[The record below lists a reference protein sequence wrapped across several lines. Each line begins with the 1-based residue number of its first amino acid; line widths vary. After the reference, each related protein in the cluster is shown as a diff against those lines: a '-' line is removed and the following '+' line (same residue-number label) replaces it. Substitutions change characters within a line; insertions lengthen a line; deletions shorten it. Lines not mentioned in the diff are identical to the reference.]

1 MLSGEVQT
9 PIFFAYVCV
18 ISKFIYIKKM
28 KTNFFKAVLFGLA
41 VLFAG
46 SIQAQNSEIVNVSD
60 SARVDVQE
68 QVSNQIKKGMTHFD
82 FAGTAKEAYQF
93 LKTAPADTIVTAPV
107 AVYSDTTVTRVGH
120 VFELSAQDTLYVS
133 LRYSLDGPR
142 SLRRDTLCILNEHVT
157 EFVPVMS
164 ETEKKVRRLALE
176 TAVLDTVQSGR
187 ERDRNGYRI
196 KFDNG
201 NEYEITSMAKD
212 KYGPFAGGYTG
223 GQIASG
229 MGGFRGGIEGGY
241 SWRWGMALAQVGVAH
256 NRYTDNAT
264 AENANRKMWAFEAR
278 AGVGPTLYFGR
289 WKQWSITPLA
299 GISETSYRT
308 DSREVTNPDGSIVL
322 LQSGGNAWS
331 WWAGIRGTYRGFNNI
346 GMAGIQFD
354 FTKVPNVI
362 QNQGQIG
369 RNAFTI
375 TAFFD
380 FDFFRC
386 IVNNR
391 K

>member
-1 MLSGEVQT
+1 
-9 PIFFAYVCV
+9 
-18 ISKFIYIKKM
+18 
-28 KTNFFKAVLFGLA
+28 

-46 SIQAQNSEIVNVSD
+46 SIQAQNSEIINGSD
-60 SARVDVQE
+60 TTSVAKN
-68 QVSNQIKKGMTHFD
+68 QVSNQIKGEVHYE
-82 FAGTAKEAYQF
+82 FAGTPKEAYQF
-93 LKTAPADTIVTAPV
+93 LKENREDTLVTTPV
-107 AVYSDTTVTRVGH
+107 EIHTDTMVTRCGYT
-120 VFELSAQDTLYVS
+120 FELTSEDTLYVH
-133 LRYSLDGPR
+133 LKYSLNGPR
-142 SLRRDTLCILNEHVT
+142 SIRRDTLCILNEHVT

-176 TAVLDTVQSGR
+176 TSVLDTVQAGR
-187 ERDRNGYRI
+187 SRDRYAYRV
-196 KFDNG
+196 KFSNG

-264 AENANRKMWAFEAR
+264 AENANRKMTALEAR
-278 AGVGPTLYFGR
+278 AGAGPTLYFG
-289 WKQWSITPLA
+289 KYKKLSVSLLA

-369 RNAFTI
+369 RNVITI

-380 FDFFRC
+380 FEFFRC

>member
-1 MLSGEVQT
+1 
-9 PIFFAYVCV
+9 
-18 ISKFIYIKKM
+18 M
-28 KTNFFKAVLFGLA
+28 KNFFFKAVAAIAIA
-41 VLFAG
+41 VLCVGNAN
-46 SIQAQNSEIVNVSD
+46 AQNSESINADTVKV
-60 SARVDVQE
+60 AQ
-68 QVSNQIKKGMTHFD
+68 QVSNQKGQTHYGVIPAVSPKD
-82 FAGTAKEAYQF
+82 IYNV
-93 LKTAPADTIVTAPV
+93 LKAAPADTIVTAPV
-107 AVYSDTTVTRVGH
+107 AVITDSIAMVQG
-120 VFELSAQDTLYVS
+120 EQLSVPAGDTLFVH
-133 LRYSLDGPR
+133 LRYALDGPR
-142 SLRRDTLCILNEHVT
+142 SLRRDTLWVLNEHVT
-157 EFVPVMS
+157 EEIPVMS

-176 TAVLDTVQSGR
+176 TSVLDTVQAGR
-187 ERDRNGYRI
+187 SRDRYAYRV
-196 KFDNG
+196 KFSNG
-201 NEYEITSMAKD
+201 NEYTLTTKAKD
-212 KYGPFAGGYTG
+212 KFGPFAGGYTG

-264 AENANRKMWAFEAR
+264 AENANRKMTALEAR
-278 AGVGPTLYFGR
+278 AGAGPTLYFG
-289 WKQWSITPLA
+289 KYKKLSVSLLA

-369 RNAFTI
+369 RNVITI

-380 FDFFRC
+380 FEFFRC